1 MKILITG
8 SSGYVGSALAQ
19 AIINNGDDEV
29 YTLDTYSP
37 SYPLKTKVTHINLD
51 LTDFNRVRERLKD
64 LEFDVVVHL
73 AAKIRG
79 EPYDIMKINVMG
91 TINLLES
98 IREKNFRL
106 LIAASTAA
114 QLYRNAHYLPID
126 EKHPVTPVTPYGFS
140 KYLMEEVIN
149 YYHRVYGLPTLIFRQ
164 TNVYGLSPNQ
174 KSTVINKFIEQAMD
188 SGEITIY
195 GDGKQVRNF
204 INMEDLIEYYF
215 RAIYHRDPKI
225 LAGETVNIAG
235 PQEYSINEISKIVA
249 EAIFKEAGKQ
259 INIKYAPL
267 LIPPTHEIYV
277 FKVSVEKA
285 ERLLNYRSKMTVKE
299 GIIKL
304 IRNLYNKDSA
314 RKIE

>member
-140 KYLMEEVIN
+140 KYLMAVS
-149 YYHRVYGLPTLIFRQ
+149 YTHLTLPT
-164 TNVYGLSPNQ
+164 N
-174 KSTVINKFIEQAMD
+174 
-188 SGEITIY
+188 
-195 GDGKQVRNF
+195 
-204 INMEDLIEYYF
+204 
-215 RAIYHRDPKI
+215 
-225 LAGETVNIAG
+225 
-235 PQEYSINEISKIVA
+235 
-249 EAIFKEAGKQ
+249 
-259 INIKYAPL
+259 
-267 LIPPTHEIYV
+267 
-277 FKVSVEKA
+277 
-285 ERLLNYRSKMTVKE
+285 
-299 GIIKL
+299 
-304 IRNLYNKDSA
+304 
-314 RKIE
+314 